1 MKMNWTMLKGI
12 LAVIVIVGAVLWAV
26 DSVRT
31 SIYSGANLSF
41 TVGEGMVALTNPSDQ
56 AIPVQLN
63 STRNFTVVASTI
75 ADVSGPSVRQGTGSS
90 LTNLFEF
97 ALPPG
102 ESEFR
107 VIRSSGAAGVV
118 TFAATTAANL
128 VATTQPLSDINYR
141 TTLIATGV
149 VILVALYYVSSLTE
163 HRWFYAVRGKAVPVP
178 QPLVTAPVGGQ
189 GESIRA
195 YGDNRA
201 DRSHDQS

>member
-1 MKMNWTMLKGI
+1 MKMNWTMLKGV

-26 DSVRT
+26 DSLRT
-31 SIYSGANLSF
+31 STYSGSNLTF
-41 TVGEGMVALTNPSDQ
+41 AVGDGMVVLTNPSDQ
-56 AIPVQLN
+56 AIPAQLN
-63 STRNFTVVASTI
+63 STRNFTVVSSTI
-75 ADVSGPSVRQGTGSS
+75 EGVSGASVRQGTGSS

-97 ALPPG
+97 ALPSG

-107 VIRSSGAAGVV
+107 VVRSSGATGVV

-141 TTLIATGV
+141 TTLIAMVV
-149 VILVALYYVSSLTE
+149 VILVALYFLSSLSE
-163 HRWFYAVRGKAVPVP
+163 HRWIYVLRGKAAPLP
-178 QPLVTAPVGGQ
+178 QPLVSAPVGGQ